1 MYIKNMSSE
10 EKMDEINYTYFN
22 ALEKLGTN
30 VDVLLPLLRSLETV
44 KNEYAV
50 ESVVKGFSQNVA
62 IINNMF
68 YDRENGNEDL
78 VAKSCLNI
86 LQKVFRVNIV
96 YMSDIAINNIIST
109 LSKFNFIDNWNL
121 VPNVSLKPHEDIKE
135 KDEKF
140 NVNNVI
146 KEIKGKSPNEIKK
159 CIWSFLWKKVPCLTA
174 MFIIG
179 TLFLAGVAVY
189 TGVKQIADVCKSC
202 YEKIIVNKEG
212 KEDTYIVNTESA
224 KLYYEPSSHAAVVA
238 TLLYDDQVYKTED
251 VKNWI
256 KIEYETSDGK
266 LISGWI
272 AKRNLMTYRT
282 YQFHQEELYK

>member
-1 MYIKNMSSE
+1 MSSE

-44 KNEYAV
+44 KSEYAV

-78 VAKSCLNI
+78 VSKSCLNI
-86 LQKVFRVNIV
+86 LQKVFRVNII

-121 VPNVSLKPHEDIKE
+121 VPNVSLKLHEDIKE

-140 NVNNVI
+140 NVNNFI
-146 KEIKGKSPNEIKK
+146 KEIKGKSPDEIKK
-159 CIWSFLWKKVPCLTA
+159 CIWSFLWKIVPCLTA
-174 MFIIG
+174 MFIIVA
-179 TLFLAGVAVY
+179 LFLAGFAVY

-224 KLYYEPSSHAAVVA
+224 KLYYEPSSHAAVVT

>member
-1 MYIKNMSSE
+1 
-10 EKMDEINYTYFN
+10 MDEINYTYFN

-44 KNEYAV
+44 KSEYAV

-78 VAKSCLNI
+78 VSKSCLNI
-86 LQKVFRVNIV
+86 LQKVFWVNIV

-121 VPNVSLKPHEDIKE
+121 VPNVSLKLHEDIKE

-140 NVNNVI
+140 NVNNFI
-146 KEIKGKSPNEIKK
+146 KEIKGKSPDEIKK
-159 CIWSFLWKKVPCLTA
+159 CIWSFLWKIVPCLTA
-174 MFIIG
+174 MFIIVA
-179 TLFLAGVAVY
+179 LFLAGFAVY

-224 KLYYEPSSHAAVVA
+224 KLYYEPSSHAAVVT

-282 YQFHQEELYK
+282 YKFHQEELYK

>member
-1 MYIKNMSSE
+1 
-10 EKMDEINYTYFN
+10 MDEINYTYFN

-44 KNEYAV
+44 KSEYAV

-68 YDRENGNEDL
+68 YDRENCNEDL
-78 VAKSCLNI
+78 VSKSCLNI

-121 VPNVSLKPHEDIKE
+121 VPNVSLKLHEDIKE

-140 NVNNVI
+140 NVNNFI
-146 KEIKGKSPNEIKK
+146 KEIKGKSPDEIKK
-159 CIWSFLWKKVPCLTA
+159 CIWSFLWKIVPCLTA
-174 MFIIG
+174 MFIIVA
-179 TLFLAGVAVY
+179 LFLAGFAVY

-224 KLYYEPSSHAAVVA
+224 KLYYEPSSHAAVVT

>member
-44 KNEYAV
+44 KSEYAV

-68 YDRENGNEDL
+68 YDRENCNEDL
-78 VAKSCLNI
+78 VSKSCLNI

-121 VPNVSLKPHEDIKE
+121 VPNVSLKLHEDIKE

-140 NVNNVI
+140 NVNNFI
-146 KEIKGKSPNEIKK
+146 KEIKGKSPDEIKK
-159 CIWSFLWKKVPCLTA
+159 CIWSFLWKIVPCLTA
-174 MFIIG
+174 MFIIVA
-179 TLFLAGVAVY
+179 LFLAGFAVY

-224 KLYYEPSSHAAVVA
+224 KLYYEPSSHAAVVT

>member
-96 YMSDIAINNIIST
+96 YM
-109 LSKFNFIDNWNL
+109 LS
-121 VPNVSLKPHEDIKE
+121 
-135 KDEKF
+135 
-140 NVNNVI
+140 
-146 KEIKGKSPNEIKK
+146 
-159 CIWSFLWKKVPCLTA
+159 
-174 MFIIG
+174 
-179 TLFLAGVAVY
+179 
-189 TGVKQIADVCKSC
+189 
-202 YEKIIVNKEG
+202 
-212 KEDTYIVNTESA
+212 
-224 KLYYEPSSHAAVVA
+224 
-238 TLLYDDQVYKTED
+238 
-251 VKNWI
+251 
-256 KIEYETSDGK
+256 
-266 LISGWI
+266 LIHI
-272 AKRNLMTYRT
+272 
-282 YQFHQEELYK
+282 